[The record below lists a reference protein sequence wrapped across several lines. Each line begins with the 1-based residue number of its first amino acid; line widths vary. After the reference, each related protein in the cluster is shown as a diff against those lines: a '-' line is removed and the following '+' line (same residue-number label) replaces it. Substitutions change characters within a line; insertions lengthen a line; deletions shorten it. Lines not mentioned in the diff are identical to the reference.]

1 MTPAQPRFGPPR
13 HDVFQAIGDPTRRRL
28 VDLLGRGAQ
37 PVNSLAG
44 RFAMTRPA
52 ISQHLRILRQA
63 GLVSVRRSGRERHY
77 RLRARPLREVYEW
90 VAYYERFWTRGLK
103 SLREYLD
110 REAQSEKK
118 HDTSKLREPRP

>member
-1 MTPAQPRFGPPR
+1 MPAMAAHLMR
-13 HDVFQAIGDPTRRRL
+13 
-28 VDLLGRGAQ
+28 
-37 PVNSLAG
+37 LAG

-63 GLVSVRRSGRERHY
+63 GLVSVRRLGRERHY
-77 RLRARPLREVYEW
+77 RLRAKPLREVYEW

-110 REAQSEKK
+110 REAESEKK
-118 HDTSKLREPRP
+118 HDTSKRHKEEQP